1 MKTKTIKP
9 SKQRKRYFN
18 RPLHQRKKGMT
29 ARLSKELQEK
39 YGVKR
44 IPVVRGDKVV
54 VVKAIREEDEIK
66 GKVIRCLP
74 QKYAI
79 HIEGHSK
86 EKADGTIKSFPVKPS
101 NIIITSLNLKD
112 KKRKELL
119 KRLSVKELTD
129 EELEES
135 IFEEE
140 TEVEE
145 TLDESYDFEEDFEE
159 DLEEDS
165 TEEENE

>member
-1 MKTKTIKP
+1 
-9 SKQRKRYFN
+9 
-18 RPLHQRKKGMT
+18 MT

-44 IPVVRGDKVV
+44 IPVVRGDKDV